1 MPINA
6 RSNRHFKNLFDPV
19 RTYDNIYTNIVRN
32 SSYLNSYKLMPKKL
46 LIVCAVVLCISS
58 SCFCQ
63 ESNNSVADSNQT
75 AGVSLLEPLGV
86 NDTTHE
92 EVVLDSTSVSQEA
105 AALEKIPARLVT
117 AVEVK
122 GNKSISGNTIISK
135 LKTRVGQPYQ
145 DTVISDDLK
154 RLYLLGF
161 FSDIKINSEDY
172 KDGVKVVIAVEERPI
187 IEKITFDGMYKL
199 TVREEKIKEQLKSK
213 EGQYLDYPTLPEDV
227 RTFKKLYEKIGLTQV
242 EINYLVD
249 LNKDTNKAKIAFTVF
264 EGKRFSIKK
273 IIIEGNKS
281 FSGNRILKVMKT
293 KQGWLFNAGVLKEDV
308 LKEDVERIKSFY
320 NREGYTDVEVVS
332 AVTKDPKKP
341 FQYVT
346 ITIVEGNK
354 YLVGD
359 VTIKGNK
366 DITEKQLMS
375 KLQFST
381 PGKVFSS
388 DSMKQDIAAMQG
400 FYFDRGYISA
410 QVQESTALNA
420 LTGRI
425 DISYDISENE
435 VAFVNKIKI
444 RGNVKTRDKVVRR
457 ELRIRPGDRFDG
469 EKLKRSKERLQN
481 LGFFEEVSYDTEDT
495 QVPDQKDLVVEVR
508 ETKTGTFSFGG
519 GYSTVDKLV
528 GFVEIEQ
535 KNFDWK
541 NFPYF
546 TGAGQD
552 LKLRASFG
560 SITKGY
566 DLSFTEPWLF
576 DYPVAFGFDLYSREH
591 KRETDIGYGYDE
603 KVTGGDLRLA
613 KDLTEFIR
621 GSVVYRLDSIK
632 ITNIT
637 EEATN
642 DLKKEEGTNKIS
654 SLEFGLDY
662 DGRDNVYDT
671 RKGDLFANSF
681 QVAGGFLGA
690 DKDFGK
696 YSARYSHYFPMWRN
710 SVLEVR
716 GRIGLVKAYG
726 DSKYVPI
733 YEKFFAG
740 GAGTIRGYHERKV
753 GPVDPVSRDPLG
765 GESMAIANIEYTY
778 PVLSFLKV
786 AAFYDVGNVWEKMNE
801 IGSSKNAFSVTN
813 AGGWKNGIGLGVRVK
828 TPIGPL
834 MLDYGIPLNKEA
846 GEDSIGSGKVHFSMS
861 HGF

>member
-1 MPINA
+1 
-6 RSNRHFKNLFDPV
+6 
-19 RTYDNIYTNIVRN
+19 
-32 SSYLNSYKLMPKKL
+32 MPKKL
-46 LIVCAVVLCISS
+46 LIVCAVILGISS
-58 SCFCQ
+58 VSFCQ
-63 ESNNSVADSNQT
+63 ESNTTEADTQKA
-75 AGVSLLEPLGV
+75 AGSALLEPVGV
-86 NDTTHE
+86 QEPSYNQSSTDTMPAP
-92 EVVLDSTSVSQEA
+92 VEA
-105 AALEKIPARLVT
+105 MSATKPSALLVT

-122 GNKSISGNTIISK
+122 GNKSISSNTIISK
-135 LKTRVGQPYQ
+135 MKTRVGQPYQ
-145 DTVISDDLK
+145 DNVISDDLK

-161 FSDIKINSEDY
+161 FSDIKINNEDY
-172 KDGVKVVIAVEERPI
+172 KDGVKVIVAVEERPV
-187 IEKITFDGMYKL
+187 IEKITFDGLYKL
-199 TVREEKIKEQLKSK
+199 TMREEKIKEQLKSK

-227 RTFKKLYEKIGLTQV
+227 RILRKLYEKLGLTQV
-242 EINYLVD
+242 EINYQVD
-249 LNKDTNKAKIAFTVF
+249 LNKETNKAKVIFTVF

-273 IIIEGNKS
+273 ITIEGNKA
-281 FSGNRILKVMKT
+281 FSSHRILKVMKT
-293 KQGWLFNAGVLKEDV
+293 KQGWLFNAGVLKEEV
-308 LKEDVERIKSFY
+308 LNEDMQRIKSFY
-320 NREGYTDVEVVS
+320 GREGYSDAEVS
-332 AVTKDPKKP
+332 YTVTRDPKKP
-341 FQYVT
+341 LQYVT
-346 ITIVEGNK
+346 VTIVEGQK

-359 VTIKGNK
+359 VTIRGNK
-366 DITEKQLMS
+366 DISDKEIMS
-375 KLQFST
+375 KLQLCT
-381 PGKVFSS
+381 PGKVFSQ
-388 DSMKQDIAAMQG
+388 DAVKQDIAAVQG
-400 FYFDRGYISA
+400 LYFDRGYISA
-410 QVQESTALNA
+410 QVQESTALNS
-420 LTGRI
+420 LTVRI
-425 DISYDISENE
+425 EVSDDISENDI
-435 VAFVNKIKI
+435 VYVNKIKI

-481 LGFFEEVSYDTEDT
+481 LGFFEEVSYDTENT
-495 QVPDQKDLVVEVR
+495 QTPDKKDLVVEVK
-508 ETKTGTFSFGG
+508 ESKTGTFSFGG

-566 DLSFTEPWLF
+566 DLSFTEPWMF
-576 DYPVAFGFDLYSREH
+576 DYPVAFGFDLYNRQH

-603 KVTGGDLRLA
+603 TVTGGDIRLA

-621 GSVVYRLDSIK
+621 GSVAYRLDSIK

-654 SLEFGLDY
+654 SLEFGLDF
-662 DGRDNVYDT
+662 DGRDSVYDT
-671 RKGDLFANSF
+671 KKGDLFANSF
-681 QVAGGFLGA
+681 QIAGGFLGA

-696 YSARYSHYFPMWRN
+696 YSARYSHYIPMWRN
-710 SVLEVR
+710 SVLEIR

-740 GAGTIRGYHERKV
+740 GAGTVRGYHERKV

-765 GESMAIANIEYTY
+765 GESMAIGNIEYTY
-778 PVLSFLKV
+778 PLLSFLKV

-801 IGSSKNAFSVTN
+801 IGSSKNAFGVSN

-846 GEDSIGSGKVHFSMS
+846 GEDSRGSGKVHFSMS